1 MNFYSYINVFRNRIA
16 FCLSRRKL
24 KAKSDMIYSQGH
36 YDAIE
41 KYTMLNNTLAVRK
54 NVAAT

>member
-1 MNFYSYINVFRNRIA
+1 MNFYSYINVIEIGG
-16 FCLSRRKL
+16 RKL
-24 KAKSDMIYSQGH
+24 KAKSDMIYSQGY

-41 KYTMLNNTLAVRK
+41 KYTMLNNKLAVRK

>member
-1 MNFYSYINVFRNRIA
+1 MNFYSYINVIET
-16 FCLSRRKL
+16 FCLGGRKL
-24 KAKSDMIYSQGH
+24 KAKSDMIYSQGY